1 MPQWSIHRDP
11 RYFENP
17 EQFDPDRWLD
27 RSPQEVEA
35 YFPFSSGP
43 HACIG
48 RQFSITGA
56 RLALATIVQSFD
68 VDVADDALD
77 DLRATPTLRPG
88 GSVDATIRSVDE

>member
-11 RYFENP
+11 RYFDDP
-17 EQFDPDRWLD
+17 ETFDPDRWVD
-27 RSPQEVEA
+27 RSPQSVEA

-88 GSVDATIRSVDE
+88 GAVESTIRSVE